1 MAAAFPRHD
10 REAPPSP
17 PGGLG
22 CGPGFSRAGKLTG
35 LSRALTVGRHSPP
48 VYGHHTL
55 SGHRGCPGGLT
66 QPGNKV
72 QVPLQSTPLR
82 LILPSCLHPGL
93 PSPPLS
99 AEPSS
104 LISFHTPSFFPSQT
118 EFLTSSICGEGQKLT
133 GQRQYSEFTVYDGTW
148 AFGSSKAKI

>member
-1 MAAAFPRHD
+1 MAAPFPCHD
-10 REAPPSP
+10 WEAPPSP

-35 LSRALTVGRHSPP
+35 LSRGPHCGPPLTSCVWSPHLVRAQGTWGSYP
-48 VYGHHTL
+48 A
-55 SGHRGCPGGLT
+55 RKQGLGA
-66 QPGNKV
+66 PAVN
-72 QVPLQSTPLR
+72 STKR
-82 LILPSCLHPGL
+82 LILPSCPHPGL

-118 EFLTSSICGEGQKLT
+118 EFLTSSICGEGQKRT